1 MLVHRICKARFAS
14 PDLEPLGIGAARYG
28 GRWNSEGELRDRR
41 LIYTSS
47 QLALA
52 CLEVL
57 VHTGGVGLRSEAHV
71 RLTFEL
77 DPVWIHELPLTA
89 VGSHWRSFSE
99 TPHSQGVGDA
109 WYDGQS
115 SPVLR
120 VPSIVMPDELYSA
133 EVSNYLIHARHPGV
147 AQAVRLIDTVPYVV
161 DDRLR

>member
-14 PDLEPLGIGAARYG
+14 RDLEPFGIGAARYG
-28 GRWNSEGELRDRR
+28 GRWNSVNELRDRR

-77 DPVWIHELPLTA
+77 DADAVQELPLKE
-89 VGSHWRSFSE
+89 VGSDWRSFSE
-99 TPHSQGVGDA
+99 TPQSQGVGDA
-109 WYDGQS
+109 WYDGLT

-133 EVSNYLIHARHPGV
+133 EVGNYLIHARHPRA
-147 AQAVRLIDTVPYVV
+147 AQTVRLVDTVPFVV